1 MLLLAAGIVAAAQN
15 ETLVR
20 EKDDMPS
27 AMERILRSIDS
38 TGAYASKLNNFKSHI
53 NLEFNTSAN
62 VYFNE
67 GRYSGADFKVQRVR
81 LEIAGHISSHLKY
94 HFRESFNKYT
104 TPQGLDKLGGH
115 IEYANITW
123 LPSERFDLS
132 AGKLF
137 VAHGGYE
144 YYVNALRIREFS
156 EFNNCVP
163 CYQTGVMGTIH
174 FTPSQ
179 ELILQ
184 VVNGRSGA
192 VSDVFPSGLPEG
204 ISDSKFPYLAIAN
217 WNGNFIDGAL
227 QFRYAA
233 AYSEVAK
240 GKNNLMLTAANVW
253 EKGPVVAYLDVMY
266 SREQLD
272 AQGRLGA
279 FAAPGKT
286 LGNAEYLTLIANVD
300 YRVHPKWNIYVK
312 GVYERAGFY
321 KDSNDFT
328 AGNYLTNWNAQ
339 ACVEWFPFKE
349 DKGFR
354 TFIHYL
360 YKGNIASPLATSFN
374 LSAPVNNQRIS
385 IGLIYIIP
393 VI

>member
-1 MLLLAAGIVAAAQN
+1 MLLLAVSSVAAAQN
-15 ETLVR
+15 ETLVS
-20 EKDDMPS
+20 EKDNMPS
-27 AMERILRSIDS
+27 AMERLLRSIDS
-38 TGAYASKLNNFKSHI
+38 TGVYTSKLQNFKSHI
-53 NLEFNTSAN
+53 NLEFNTAAN
-62 VYFNE
+62 VYFN
-67 GRYSGADFKVQRVR
+67 RNKYSGADFRVQRVR
-81 LEIAGHISSHLKY
+81 LEIAGNISKYLKY

-104 TPQGLDKLGGH
+104 NPQGIDKIGGH

-123 LPSERFDLS
+123 LPSDRFNLS
-132 AGKLF
+132 VGKLF

-144 YYVNALRIREFS
+144 YYVNVLRIREFS

-163 CYQTGVMGTIH
+163 CYQTGIMGSIY

-184 VVNGRSGA
+184 LVNGRSGN
-192 VSDVFPSGLPEG
+192 VSDVYPYGLPEG
-204 ISDSKFPYLAIAN
+204 VSDSKFPFMALAN
-217 WNGNFIDGAL
+217 WNGNFVDGAL

-240 GKNNLMLTAANVW
+240 GRNNLMLTAANVW
-253 EKGPVVAYLDVMY
+253 ERGPVVAYLDVMY

-272 AQGRLGA
+272 TQGRMA
-279 FAAPGKT
+279 SFASPGKT
-286 LGNAEYLTLIANVD
+286 LGNAQYLTLIANVD
-300 YRVHPKWNIYVK
+300 YRVHPRWNIYIK
-312 GVYERAGFY
+312 GAYERMGFF
-321 KDSNDFT
+321 KDNNGFT
-328 AGNYLTNWNAQ
+328 AGHYMTNWNAQ

-360 YKGNIASPLATSFN
+360 YKGNIASPLAKSFN
-374 LSAPVNNQRIS
+374 LGAPVDTQRIS
-385 IGLIYIIP
+385 LGLIYIIP